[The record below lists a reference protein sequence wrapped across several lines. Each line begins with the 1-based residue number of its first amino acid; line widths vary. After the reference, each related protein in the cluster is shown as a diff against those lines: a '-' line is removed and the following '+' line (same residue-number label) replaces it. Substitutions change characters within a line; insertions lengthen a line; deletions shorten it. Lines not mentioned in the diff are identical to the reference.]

1 MLSTLN
7 CTPATAKLSLA
18 AAVTAVVPETVA
30 PFEGAVI
37 ETVGGVVSVVF
48 ICCTWP
54 EIEETR
60 SPFRVWV
67 MPENR
72 LAYVTL
78 ICLLYFEPG
87 NGLSQ
92 FMYNVA
98 ASLFGKATVVNNA
111 PQSAA
116 EMLFI
121 EISSPSEFCN
131 LNVIKPLPVA
141 VFSTLKSRHVMPGGK
156 MHLLGMNLSEEK
168 TPKYAKPATATRTT
182 KIAQPY
188 VTRYS
193 NAACSFLPT
202 LFLCTASLL

>member
-1 MLSTLN
+1 M
-7 CTPATAKLSLA
+7 
-18 AAVTAVVPETVA
+18 
-30 PFEGAVI
+30 
-37 ETVGGVVSVVF
+37 F
-48 ICCTWP
+48 IC
-54 EIEETR
+54 
-60 SPFRVWV
+60 S
-67 MPENR
+67 
-72 LAYVTL
+72 
-78 ICLLYFEPG
+78 LYFE
-87 NGLSQ
+87 LVIEALQST
-92 FMYNVA
+92 YKVVA
-98 ASLFGKATVVNNA
+98 SPFSRLTDVVNA

-141 VFSTLKSRHVMPGGK
+141 VFSTLKSRHVMPGGR
-156 MHLLGMNLSEEK
+156 MHLDGMNLSEEK

-202 LFLCTASLL
+202 LFLCTVSLL